1 MASKYKKFTLDFI
14 GKAWVQVT
22 IHALTIEDAIKK
34 GHEYKLCD
42 KVLCASGAEFVDTS
56 YKFIGA
62 QQTDL
67 FDTTIEGDD

>member
-1 MASKYKKFTLDFI
+1 MASKYKKFTLDFM

-22 IHALTIEDAIKK
+22 VHALNIEEAIKK
-34 GHEYKLCD
+34 GHDMKLCD
-42 KVLCASGAEFVDTS
+42 KVVCVNGTEFMDTS

-62 QQTDL
+62 QQTEL